1 MMRDKKRNIQMTAP
15 KPKRSIQK
23 QIKHRQKMNTV
34 NKLDDIW
41 EFEIFFLSI
50 INSASNSSIWKLN
63 EKVTIIRTYDHRV
76 SCVCKEN
83 PIIQF
88 VFCFIG
94 ETSRFV
100 NAQATWLVSIALRCT
115 RNKSWKSRMA

>member
-76 SCVCKEN
+76 SCVRKEN
-83 PIIQF
+83 PNIQF

-94 ETSRFV
+94 GTSRFV